1 MEETET
7 GKLTGPVGST
17 TAGSVTLY
25 SAPIFAPLPPRAY
38 HINQG
43 AIDICNG
50 LGMQPADAIVWLN
63 GELGRKMEARDLTQ
77 QLVDAFRVVAQAEGV
92 MLHAKQKEFFKDLF
106 AGLLAEL
113 KKGDGDESK

>member
-1 MEETET
+1 MEDQEKKEV
-7 GKLTGPVGST
+7 LPEAGPIGN
-17 TAGSVTLY
+17 GIPGVTCL
-25 SAPIFAPLPPRAY
+25 PLPPRAY

-113 KKGDGDESK
+113 KKGAESHDGQ

>member
-7 GKLTGPVGST
+7 GKVPCPVVPT
-17 TAGSVTLY
+17 TWGSVTLN
-25 SAPIFAPLPPRAY
+25 SAPVFVPLPPRAY

-63 GELGRKMEARDLTQ
+63 GELGRKMENRDLQ
-77 QLVDAFRVVAQAEGV
+77 QSLEDAFRKVSQAEGV
-92 MLHAKQKEFFKDLF
+92 MLHARQKEFFKELF
-106 AGLLAEL
+106 AAVLEEL
-113 KKGDGDESK
+113 KKK